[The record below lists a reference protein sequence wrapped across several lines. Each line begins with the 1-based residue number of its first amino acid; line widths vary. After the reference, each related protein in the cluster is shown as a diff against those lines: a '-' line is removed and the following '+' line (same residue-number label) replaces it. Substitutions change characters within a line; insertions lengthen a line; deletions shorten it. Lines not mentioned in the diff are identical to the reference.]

1 VTQNFVSDVNLP
13 HVLKFLASGNAD
25 LVSGCAVSDRAGL
38 HQRFLSALR
47 RERPDLMARLHEQE
61 RHAQQAELRRKQL
74 SSLFRSEEPASKKA
88 EITALHVTCDAP
100 EVVAGGGIQD
110 AAAAAPFSFQFA
122 GCANGA

>member
-13 HVLKFLASGNAD
+13 HVLRFLASGSSD
-25 LVSGCAVSDRAGL
+25 LVSGCAISDRAGL

-47 RERPDLMARLHEQE
+47 RERPDLMAQLHEQE

-88 EITALHVTCDAP
+88 RTAKLQVTHDGPA
-100 EVVAGGGIQD
+100 VVAGSSVQD
-110 AAAAAPFSFQFA
+110 AAAAPFSFHFA
-122 GCANGA
+122 GSAGGA